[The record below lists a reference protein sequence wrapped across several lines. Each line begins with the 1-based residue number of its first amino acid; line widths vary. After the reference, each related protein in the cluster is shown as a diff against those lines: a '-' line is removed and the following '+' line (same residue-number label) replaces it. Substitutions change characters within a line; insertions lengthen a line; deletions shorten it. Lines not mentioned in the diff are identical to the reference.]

1 MINPTKTVK
10 ESVGVT
16 QPVILIGVD
25 RQEAPEFHHVVLVR
39 EDVLGVQVS
48 ETHLHGGS
56 VSVQMMNGTLKVFV
70 KDKG

>member
-1 MINPTKTVK
+1 MSDSTKTFK

-16 QPVILIGVD
+16 QPVILVGVD

-39 EDVLGVQVS
+39 EDADGVQVS
-48 ETHLHGGS
+48 ETHQHGGE